1 MENHSYLICG
11 LTVSFPWPQATLIK
25 STAKADVIVELGRAT
40 PPPKDLIKFN
50 GPYCQAAPDHVF
62 FDLDDIGRFSIRHG
76 SNITVEI
83 LGDQDVEALN
93 AFLLGS
99 CLGVLLIQRNQLV
112 LHAAVLEKN
121 GRQVGF
127 AGGPGSGKSTLS
139 GLLLNSGG
147 RILTDNI
154 AAIQVEAN
162 AAATVFPSFP
172 SLHLWRPTMEKLG
185 LDDRNPI
192 KLRPELDKYIMSF
205 EEKFV
210 SEPRPLHTL
219 CILAP
224 WNKSEICC
232 ERIDGIERIT
242 HLSHASFRLRIT
254 RGMEMDEQH
263 FKHIGALSGWIEL
276 IKLSFPHDWAL
287 NKSLVEIVDELFLS
301 PDKRRRLQLAN
312 VNPDCI

>member
-11 LTVSFPWPQATLIK
+11 LTVSFPWPQATLIA
-25 STAKADVIVELGRAT
+25 SAAKADVMVELGRAT
-40 PPPKDLIKFN
+40 PPPKDRVKFN
-50 GPYCQAAPDHVF
+50 GPFCQAAPGHVF
-62 FDLDDIGRFSIRHG
+62 FELNDIGRFSIRDG
-76 SNITVEI
+76 NNITVEI
-83 LGDQDVEALN
+83 SGDEDVEALN

-99 CLGVLLIQRNQLV
+99 CFGVLLIQRNQLV

-139 GLLLNSGG
+139 GMLLSSGA

-154 AAIQVEAN
+154 AAIKVEADT
-162 AAATVFPSFP
+162 AATVFPSFP
-172 SLHLWRPTMEKLG
+172 SLHLWRPAMEKLG
-185 LDDRNPI
+185 LDHRNPR
-192 KLRPELDKYIMSF
+192 KLRPELDKYVLSF
-205 EEKFV
+205 EEKFIP
-210 SEPRPLHTL
+210 EPRPLHTL

-224 WNKSEICC
+224 WNKSGISC
-232 ERIDGIERIT
+232 ERIEGIERIT

-263 FKHIGALSGWIEL
+263 FGHISALSGCVEL

-287 NKSLVEIVDELFLS
+287 NKSLVALVDEMFLS
-301 PDKRRRLQLAN
+301 PDKRSRLQIAN
-312 VNPDCI
+312 VDPVSG